1 MPLVSAE
8 LLRRLAD
15 KVEGHDAAVP
25 PTGPLPGAYR
35 KSALPVLE
43 RRLVAGELALY
54 RALEE
59 LEVRVV
65 EADEGE
71 LRNVNTPADL
81 GVDEGIP

>member
-1 MPLVSAE
+1 
-8 LLRRLAD
+8 
-15 KVEGHDAAVP
+15 VP
-25 PTGPLPGAYR
+25 ATGPLPGAYR

-65 EADEGE
+65 ETDENE

-81 GVDEGIP
+81 A

>member
-1 MPLVSAE
+1 V
-8 LLRRLAD
+8 
-15 KVEGHDAAVP
+15 AVP

-43 RRLVAGELALY
+43 ARLAVGELALY

-59 LEVRVV
+59 LSVRVV
-65 EADEGE
+65 EIGEDE

-81 GVDEGIP
+81 A